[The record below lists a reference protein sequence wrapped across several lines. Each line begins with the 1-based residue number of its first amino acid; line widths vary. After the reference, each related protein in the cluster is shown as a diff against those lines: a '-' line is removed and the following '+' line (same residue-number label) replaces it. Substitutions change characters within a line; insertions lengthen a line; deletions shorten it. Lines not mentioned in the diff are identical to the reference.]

1 MKVLKVLVQN
11 PTHQTCSAANGRLSL
26 SQIHLLETE
35 ITVLSFSHTLA
46 YPEVLVPDCFQVSPI
61 LGGGTGRDGGAT
73 NNQQKNLT
81 THLGYAPYPCLFSL
95 LNKPTFPLTLDLTTK
110 GEALHFSTSPDR
122 ENQKTIPSDYIRCLT
137 NL

>member
-61 LGGGTGRDGGAT
+61 LGGGRDGTGGQQTT
-73 NNQQKNLT
+73 NKKTSQPTLAM
-81 THLGYAPYPCLFSL
+81 HL
-95 LNKPTFPLTLDLTTK
+95 
-110 GEALHFSTSPDR
+110 
-122 ENQKTIPSDYIRCLT
+122 IPVCSVC
-137 NL
+137 